1 VGATV
6 GGGAWRSCKDER
18 RMSASMNL
26 ADVWET
32 IADVVG
38 DAPALLHGDLTR
50 SWAEFDDRSARLAT
64 VFGQHGVGHDSKV
77 AHYLYNGPEY
87 LEATYASFKAR
98 AVPVNVNYRYT
109 DHELLYLLDNADAE
123 VVVVDSAF
131 ADNVARLL
139 PQLPK
144 VRLVLE
150 VGPPGS
156 AQQTDRETDRSA
168 GRNGGVAGVAWLGF
182 DAAIAGAEPARRVER
197 SGDDL
202 WFLYTGGT
210 TGMPKGVMWPH
221 RSLLG
226 TGGPTFKGYGLTV
239 PTTPDEVAAAV
250 RTIHADHEPIRL
262 LPAAPLMHG
271 TSAIASWGVMC
282 AGGAICTLSSRSF
295 DPAELLD
302 AVQRHRVTNLTIV
315 GDAFAKPIIAELERA
330 EAAGHEYDLT
340 SLRLVISSGVMWS
353 QQTKDALLARA
364 DVVCA
369 DLLGSSEGVGFANSV
384 AKRNRPAPTARF
396 RLGEHAQV
404 FTEAGDAVQPGS
416 GERGLLAVGGPIP
429 VGYYKDPDKSA
440 GTFREFAGRTWSVPG
455 DWATVETDGTITLL
469 GRGSVCINTAGE
481 KVFPE
486 EVEETLKTHP
496 AVRDAN
502 VVGVPDDTWGSAVV
516 AVLSFEPGAAVATD
530 ELVAHCRATL
540 AGYKVPKRIEVVDA
554 VRRGPNGKADY
565 RWAASVAAR

>member
-1 VGATV
+1 
-6 GGGAWRSCKDER
+6 
-18 RMSASMNL
+18 MSDL
-26 ADVWET
+26 ADFSLADAWET

-38 DAPALLHGDLTR
+38 DAPALYHQDIVRT
-50 SWAEFDDRSARLAT
+50 WAEFEERSARLAS
-64 VFGQHGVGHDSKV
+64 VLLAHGVGHDSKV

-87 LEATYASFKAR
+87 LEATFASFKAR

-109 DHELLYLLDNADAE
+109 DAELSYLLDNSDAE
-123 VVVVDSAF
+123 AIVVDTTF
-131 ADNVARLL
+131 ADHVERLL
-139 PQLPK
+139 PSLPK
-144 VRLVLE
+144 VKLVVE
-150 VGPPGS
+150 VGGFVGI
-156 AQQTDRETDRSA
+156 E
-168 GRNGGVAGVAWLGF
+168 GRGGVAWVGYEE
-182 DAAIAGAEPARRVER
+182 AIAAAEPAPRIAR

-221 RSLLG
+221 RSLFG
-226 TGGPTFKGYGLTV
+226 TGAATFKNFKLPLPATL
-239 PTTPDEVAAAV
+239 DELADSV
-250 RTIHADHEPIRL
+250 RTIHAEHETIRL

-282 AGGAICTLSSRSF
+282 AGGAINTLASRSF
-295 DPAELLD
+295 DPAELLE
-302 AVQRHRVTNLTIV
+302 AVQRNRVTNLTIV

-330 EAAGHEYDLT
+330 ESAGSPYDLS

-364 DVVCA
+364 DVLCA

-404 FTEAGDAVQPGS
+404 FTEEGVAVEPGS

-429 VGYYKDPDKSA
+429 IGYYKDPEKSA
-440 GTFREFAGRTWSVPG
+440 GTFRPFGGRVWSVPG
-455 DWATVETDGTITLL
+455 DWATVDADGTITLL

-486 EVEETLKTHP
+486 EVEETLKTHA

-502 VVGVPDDTWGSAVV
+502 VVGVPDDKWGQAVV
-516 AVLSFEPGAAVATD
+516 AVVSFEPGASAATAD
-530 ELVAHCRATL
+530 LVAHCRETL
-540 AGYKVPKRIEVVDA
+540 AGYKVPKRFEVVDV

-565 RWAASVAAR
+565 RWAASVASGA

>member
-1 VGATV
+1 
-6 GGGAWRSCKDER
+6 
-18 RMSASMNL
+18 MSDL
-26 ADVWET
+26 ADFSLADAWET

-38 DAPALLHGDLTR
+38 DAPALYHQDIVRT
-50 SWAEFDDRSARLAT
+50 WAEFEERSARLAS
-64 VFGQHGVGHDSKV
+64 VLLAHGVGHDSKV

-87 LEATYASFKAR
+87 LEATFASFKAR

-109 DHELLYLLDNADAE
+109 DAELSYLLDNSDAE
-123 VVVVDSAF
+123 AIVVDTTF
-131 ADNVARLL
+131 ADHVERLL
-139 PQLPK
+139 PSLPK
-144 VRLVLE
+144 VKLVVE
-150 VGPPGS
+150 VGGS
-156 AQQTDRETDRSA
+156 VGIE
-168 GRNGGVAGVAWLGF
+168 GRGGVAWVGYEE
-182 DAAIAGAEPARRVER
+182 AIAAAEPAPRIAR

-221 RSLLG
+221 RSLFG
-226 TGGPTFKGYGLTV
+226 TGAATFKNFKLPLPATL
-239 PTTPDEVAAAV
+239 DELADSV
-250 RTIHADHEPIRL
+250 RTIHAEHETIRL

-282 AGGAICTLSSRSF
+282 AGGAINTLASRSF
-295 DPAELLD
+295 DPAELLE
-302 AVQRHRVTNLTIV
+302 AVQRNRVTNLTIV

-330 EAAGHEYDLT
+330 ESAGSPYDLS

-364 DVVCA
+364 DVLCA

-404 FTEAGDAVQPGS
+404 FTEEGVAVEPGS

-429 VGYYKDPDKSA
+429 IGYYKDPEKSA
-440 GTFREFAGRTWSVPG
+440 GTFRPFGGRVWSVPG
-455 DWATVETDGTITLL
+455 DWATVDADGTITLL

-486 EVEETLKTHP
+486 EVEETLKTHA

-502 VVGVPDDTWGSAVV
+502 VVGVPDDKWGQAVV
-516 AVLSFEPGAAVATD
+516 AVVSFEPGASAATAD
-530 ELVAHCRATL
+530 LVAHCRETL
-540 AGYKVPKRIEVVDA
+540 AGYKVPKRFEVVDV

-565 RWAASVAAR
+565 RWAASVASGA

>member
-1 VGATV
+1 
-6 GGGAWRSCKDER
+6 
-18 RMSASMNL
+18 MSDL
-26 ADVWET
+26 ADFSLADAWET

-38 DAPALLHGDLTR
+38 DAPALYHQDIVRT
-50 SWAEFDDRSARLAT
+50 WAEFEERSARLAS
-64 VFGQHGVGHDSKV
+64 VLLAHGVGHDSKV

-87 LEATYASFKAR
+87 LEATFASFKAR

-109 DHELLYLLDNADAE
+109 DVELSYLLDNSDAE
-123 VVVVDSAF
+123 AIVVDTTF
-131 ADNVARLL
+131 ADHVERLL
-139 PQLPK
+139 PSLPK
-144 VRLVLE
+144 VKLVVE
-150 VGPPGS
+150 VGGFVGI
-156 AQQTDRETDRSA
+156 E
-168 GRNGGVAGVAWLGF
+168 GRGGVAWVGYEE
-182 DAAIAGAEPARRVER
+182 AIAAAEPAPRIAR

-221 RSLLG
+221 RSLFG
-226 TGGPTFKGYGLTV
+226 TGAATFKNFKLPLPATL
-239 PTTPDEVAAAV
+239 DELADSV
-250 RTIHADHEPIRL
+250 RTIHAEHETIRL

-282 AGGAICTLSSRSF
+282 AGGAINTLASRSF
-295 DPAELLD
+295 DPAELLE
-302 AVQRHRVTNLTIV
+302 AVQRNRVTNLTIV

-330 EAAGHEYDLT
+330 ESAGSPYELS

-364 DVVCA
+364 DVLCA

-404 FTEAGDAVQPGS
+404 FTEEGVAVEPGS

-429 VGYYKDPDKSA
+429 IGYYKDPEKSA
-440 GTFREFAGRTWSVPG
+440 GTFRPFGGRVWSVPG
-455 DWATVETDGTITLL
+455 DWATVDADGTITLL

-486 EVEETLKTHP
+486 EVEETLKTHA

-502 VVGVPDDTWGSAVV
+502 VVGVPDDKWGQAVV
-516 AVLSFEPGAAVATD
+516 AVVSFEPGASAATAD
-530 ELVAHCRATL
+530 LVAHCRETL
-540 AGYKVPKRIEVVDA
+540 AGYKVPKRFEVVDV

-565 RWAASVAAR
+565 RWAASVASGA

>member
-1 VGATV
+1 
-6 GGGAWRSCKDER
+6 
-18 RMSASMNL
+18 MSGIADDWNL

-32 IADVVG
+32 IADELV
-38 DAPALLHGDLTR
+38 DAPALYHRELVR
-50 SWAEFDDRSARLAT
+50 SWSEFEDRAARLAAVLT
-64 VFGQHGVGHDSKV
+64 AHGIGHDAKV

-87 LEATYASFKAR
+87 LETTFASFKVR

-109 DHELLYLLDNADAE
+109 DAELLYLLDNADAE
-123 VVVVDSAF
+123 AVVVDHSF
-131 ADNVARLL
+131 AEHVARLL

-144 VRLVLE
+144 VTLVVE
-150 VGPPGS
+150 VGG
-156 AQQTDRETDRSA
+156 DDEVRS
-168 GRNGGVAGVAWLGF
+168 VPSGVAWLAF
-182 DAAIAGAEPARRVER
+182 EDAIAAAEPAPRIAR

-221 RSLLG
+221 RSLFG
-226 TGGPTFKGYGLTV
+226 AGAPTFKGFKLAL
-239 PTTPDEVAAAV
+239 PTSLDEVAAAV
-250 RTIHADHEPIRL
+250 RTIHADHQPIVL

-271 TSAIASWGVMC
+271 TSAIASWGVLC
-282 AGGAICTLSSRSF
+282 AGGAICTLASRSF

-302 AVQRHRVTNLTIV
+302 AVQRVRVTNLTIV
-315 GDAFAKPIIAELERA
+315 GDAFAKPIISELERA
-330 EAAGHEYDLT
+330 EAAGAPYDLS

-384 AKRNRPAPTARF
+384 AKRDRPAPTARF
-396 RLGEHAQV
+396 RLGEHARV
-404 FTEAGDAVQPGS
+404 FTEEGVAVEPGS
-416 GERGLLAVGGPIP
+416 GVRGLLAVGGPIP
-429 VGYYKDPDKSA
+429 IGYYKDPDKSA
-440 GTFREFAGRTWSVPG
+440 GTFRRFDGRVWSVPG
-455 DWATVETDGTITLL
+455 DWATVEADGTITLL

-502 VVGVPDDTWGSAVV
+502 VVGVPDDKWGQAVV
-516 AVLSFEPGAAVATD
+516 AVLAFEPGASVPVD
-530 ELVAHCRATL
+530 ELVAHCRETL
-540 AGYKVPKRIEVVDA
+540 AGYKVPKRIEIVDA

-565 RWAASVAAR
+565 RWAASVAAP

>member
-1 VGATV
+1 
-6 GGGAWRSCKDER
+6 
-18 RMSASMNL
+18 MSDL
-26 ADVWET
+26 ADFSLADAWET

-38 DAPALLHGDLTR
+38 DAPALYHQDIVRT
-50 SWAEFDDRSARLAT
+50 WAEFEERSARLAS
-64 VFGQHGVGHDSKV
+64 VLLAHGIGHDSKV

-87 LEATYASFKAR
+87 LEATFASFKAR

-109 DHELLYLLDNADAE
+109 DAELSYLLDNSDAE
-123 VVVVDSAF
+123 AIVVDTTF
-131 ADNVARLL
+131 ADHVERLL
-139 PQLPK
+139 PSLPK
-144 VRLVLE
+144 VKLVVE
-150 VGPPGS
+150 VGGS
-156 AQQTDRETDRSA
+156 VGIE
-168 GRNGGVAGVAWLGF
+168 GRGGVAWVGYEE
-182 DAAIAGAEPARRVER
+182 AIAAAEPAPRIAR

-221 RSLLG
+221 RSLFG
-226 TGGPTFKGYGLTV
+226 TGAATFKNFKLPLPATL
-239 PTTPDEVAAAV
+239 DELADSV
-250 RTIHADHEPIRL
+250 RTIHAEHETIRL

-282 AGGAICTLSSRSF
+282 AGGAINTLASRSF
-295 DPAELLD
+295 DPAELLE
-302 AVQRHRVTNLTIV
+302 AVQRNRVTNLTIV

-330 EAAGHEYDLT
+330 ESAGSPYDLS

-364 DVVCA
+364 DVLCA

-404 FTEAGDAVQPGS
+404 FTEEGVAVEPGS

-429 VGYYKDPDKSA
+429 IGYYKDPEKSA
-440 GTFREFAGRTWSVPG
+440 GTFRPFGGRVWSVPG
-455 DWATVETDGTITLL
+455 DWATVDADGTITLL

-486 EVEETLKTHP
+486 EVEETLKTHA

-502 VVGVPDDTWGSAVV
+502 VVGVPDDKWGQAVV
-516 AVLSFEPGAAVATD
+516 AVVSFEPGASAATAD
-530 ELVAHCRATL
+530 LVAHCRETL
-540 AGYKVPKRIEVVDA
+540 AGYKVPKRFEVVDV

-565 RWAASVAAR
+565 RWAASVASGA

>member
-1 VGATV
+1 
-6 GGGAWRSCKDER
+6 
-18 RMSASMNL
+18 MSDL
-26 ADVWET
+26 ADFSLADAWET

-38 DAPALLHGDLTR
+38 DAPALYHQDIVRT
-50 SWAEFDDRSARLAT
+50 WAEFEERSARLAS
-64 VFGQHGVGHDSKV
+64 VLLAHGIGHDSKV

-87 LEATYASFKAR
+87 LEATFASFKAR

-109 DHELLYLLDNADAE
+109 DAELSYLLDNSDAE
-123 VVVVDSAF
+123 AIVVDTTF
-131 ADNVARLL
+131 ADHVERLL
-139 PQLPK
+139 PSLPK
-144 VRLVLE
+144 VKLVVE
-150 VGPPGS
+150 VGGS
-156 AQQTDRETDRSA
+156 VGIE
-168 GRNGGVAGVAWLGF
+168 GRGGVAWVGYEE
-182 DAAIAGAEPARRVER
+182 AIAAAEPAPRIAR

-221 RSLLG
+221 RSLFG
-226 TGGPTFKGYGLTV
+226 TGAATFKNFKLPLPATL
-239 PTTPDEVAAAV
+239 DELADSV
-250 RTIHADHEPIRL
+250 RTIHAEHETIRL

-282 AGGAICTLSSRSF
+282 AGGAINTLASRSF
-295 DPAELLD
+295 DPAELLE
-302 AVQRHRVTNLTIV
+302 AVQRNRVTNLTIV

-330 EAAGHEYDLT
+330 ESAGSPYELS

-364 DVVCA
+364 DVLCA

-404 FTEAGDAVQPGS
+404 FTEEGVAVEPGS

-429 VGYYKDPDKSA
+429 IGYYKDPEKSA
-440 GTFREFAGRTWSVPG
+440 GTFRPFGGRVWSVPG
-455 DWATVETDGTITLL
+455 DWATVDADGTITLL

-486 EVEETLKTHP
+486 EVEETLKTHA

-502 VVGVPDDTWGSAVV
+502 VVGVPDDKWGQAVV
-516 AVLSFEPGAAVATD
+516 AVVSFEPGASAATAD
-530 ELVAHCRATL
+530 LVAHCRETL
-540 AGYKVPKRIEVVDA
+540 AGYKVPKRFEVVDV

-565 RWAASVAAR
+565 RWAASVASGA

>member
-1 VGATV
+1 
-6 GGGAWRSCKDER
+6 
-18 RMSASMNL
+18 MSDL
-26 ADVWET
+26 ADFSLADAWET

-38 DAPALLHGDLTR
+38 DAPALYHQDIVRT
-50 SWAEFDDRSARLAT
+50 WAEFEERSARLAS
-64 VFGQHGVGHDSKV
+64 VLLAHGVGHDSKV

-87 LEATYASFKAR
+87 LEATFASFKAR

-109 DHELLYLLDNADAE
+109 DAELSYLLDNSDAE
-123 VVVVDSAF
+123 AIVVDTTF
-131 ADNVARLL
+131 ADHVERLL
-139 PQLPK
+139 PSLPK
-144 VRLVLE
+144 VKLVVE
-150 VGPPGS
+150 VGGFVGI
-156 AQQTDRETDRSA
+156 E
-168 GRNGGVAGVAWLGF
+168 GRGGVAWVGYEE
-182 DAAIAGAEPARRVER
+182 AIAAAEPAPRIAR

-221 RSLLG
+221 RSLFG
-226 TGGPTFKGYGLTV
+226 TGAATFKNFKLPLPATL
-239 PTTPDEVAAAV
+239 DELADSV
-250 RTIHADHEPIRL
+250 RTIHAEHETIRL

-282 AGGAICTLSSRSF
+282 AGGAINTLASRSF
-295 DPAELLD
+295 DPAELLE
-302 AVQRHRVTNLTIV
+302 AVQRNRVTNLTIV

-330 EAAGHEYDLT
+330 ESAGSPYELS

-364 DVVCA
+364 DVLCA

-404 FTEAGDAVQPGS
+404 FTEEGVAVEPGS

-429 VGYYKDPDKSA
+429 IGYYKDPEKSA
-440 GTFREFAGRTWSVPG
+440 GTFRPFGGRVWSVPG
-455 DWATVETDGTITLL
+455 DWATVDADGTITLL

-486 EVEETLKTHP
+486 EVEETLKTHA

-502 VVGVPDDTWGSAVV
+502 VVGVPDDKWGQAVV
-516 AVLSFEPGAAVATD
+516 AVVSFEPGASAATAD
-530 ELVAHCRATL
+530 LVAHCRETL
-540 AGYKVPKRIEVVDA
+540 AGYKVPKRFEVVDV

-565 RWAASVAAR
+565 RWAASVASGA

>member
-1 VGATV
+1 
-6 GGGAWRSCKDER
+6 
-18 RMSASMNL
+18 MSDL
-26 ADVWET
+26 ADFSLADAWET

-38 DAPALLHGDLTR
+38 DAPALYHQDIVRT
-50 SWAEFDDRSARLAT
+50 WAEFEERSARLAS
-64 VFGQHGVGHDSKV
+64 VLLAHGIGHDSKV

-87 LEATYASFKAR
+87 LEATFASFKAR

-109 DHELLYLLDNADAE
+109 DAELSYLLDNSDAE
-123 VVVVDSAF
+123 AIVVDTTF
-131 ADNVARLL
+131 ADHVERLL
-139 PQLPK
+139 PSLPK
-144 VRLVLE
+144 VKLVVE
-150 VGPPGS
+150 VSGFVGI
-156 AQQTDRETDRSA
+156 E
-168 GRNGGVAGVAWLGF
+168 GRGGVAWVGYEE
-182 DAAIAGAEPARRVER
+182 AIAAAEPAPRIAR

-221 RSLLG
+221 RSLFG
-226 TGGPTFKGYGLTV
+226 TGAATFKNFKLPLPATL
-239 PTTPDEVAAAV
+239 DELADSV
-250 RTIHADHEPIRL
+250 RTIHAEHETIRL

-282 AGGAICTLSSRSF
+282 AGGAINTLASRSF
-295 DPAELLD
+295 DPAELLE
-302 AVQRHRVTNLTIV
+302 AVQRNRVTNLTIV

-330 EAAGHEYDLT
+330 ESAGSPYELS

-364 DVVCA
+364 DVLCA

-404 FTEAGDAVQPGS
+404 FTEEGVAVEPGS

-429 VGYYKDPDKSA
+429 IGYYKDPEKSA
-440 GTFREFAGRTWSVPG
+440 GTFRPFGGRVWSVPG
-455 DWATVETDGTITLL
+455 DWATVDADGTITLL

-486 EVEETLKTHP
+486 EVEETLKTHA

-502 VVGVPDDTWGSAVV
+502 VVGVPDDKWGQAVV
-516 AVLSFEPGAAVATD
+516 AVVSFEPGASAATAD
-530 ELVAHCRATL
+530 LVAHCRETL
-540 AGYKVPKRIEVVDA
+540 AGYKVPKRFEVVDV

-565 RWAASVAAR
+565 RWAASVASGA

>member
-1 VGATV
+1 
-6 GGGAWRSCKDER
+6 
-18 RMSASMNL
+18 MSDL
-26 ADVWET
+26 ADFSLADAWET

-38 DAPALLHGDLTR
+38 DAPALYHQDIVRT
-50 SWAEFDDRSARLAT
+50 WAEFEERSARLAS
-64 VFGQHGVGHDSKV
+64 VLLAHGVGHDSKV

-87 LEATYASFKAR
+87 LEATFASFKAR

-109 DHELLYLLDNADAE
+109 DAELSYLLDNSDAE
-123 VVVVDSAF
+123 AIVVDTTF
-131 ADNVARLL
+131 ADHVERLL
-139 PQLPK
+139 PSLPK
-144 VRLVLE
+144 VKLVVE
-150 VGPPGS
+150 VSGS
-156 AQQTDRETDRSA
+156 VGIE
-168 GRNGGVAGVAWLGF
+168 GRGGVAWVGYEE
-182 DAAIAGAEPARRVER
+182 AIAAAEPAPRIAR

-221 RSLLG
+221 RSLFG
-226 TGGPTFKGYGLTV
+226 TGAATFKNFKLPLPATLGELA
-239 PTTPDEVAAAV
+239 DSI
-250 RTIHADHEPIRL
+250 RTIHAEHETIRL

-282 AGGAICTLSSRSF
+282 AGGAINTLASRSF
-295 DPAELLD
+295 DPAELLE
-302 AVQRHRVTNLTIV
+302 AVQRNRVTNLTIV

-330 EAAGHEYDLT
+330 ESAGSPYELS

-364 DVVCA
+364 DVLCA

-404 FTEAGDAVQPGS
+404 FTEEGVAVEPGS

-429 VGYYKDPDKSA
+429 IGYYKDPEKSA
-440 GTFREFAGRTWSVPG
+440 GTFRPFGGRVWSVPG
-455 DWATVETDGTITLL
+455 DWATVDADGTITLL

-486 EVEETLKTHP
+486 EVEETLKTHA

-502 VVGVPDDTWGSAVV
+502 VVGVPDDKWGQAVV
-516 AVLSFEPGAAVATD
+516 AVVSFEPGASAATAD
-530 ELVAHCRATL
+530 LVAHCRETL
-540 AGYKVPKRIEVVDA
+540 AGYKVPKRFEVVDV

-565 RWAASVAAR
+565 RWAASVASGA

>member
-1 VGATV
+1 
-6 GGGAWRSCKDER
+6 
-18 RMSASMNL
+18 MSDL
-26 ADVWET
+26 ADFSLADAWET

-38 DAPALLHGDLTR
+38 DAPALYHQDIVRT
-50 SWAEFDDRSARLAT
+50 WAEFEERSARLAS
-64 VFGQHGVGHDSKV
+64 VLLAHGVGHDSKV

-87 LEATYASFKAR
+87 LEATFASFKAR

-109 DHELLYLLDNADAE
+109 DAELSYLLDNSDAE
-123 VVVVDSAF
+123 AIVVDTTF
-131 ADNVARLL
+131 ADHVERLL
-139 PQLPK
+139 PSLPK
-144 VRLVLE
+144 VKLVVE
-150 VGPPGS
+150 VGGFVGI
-156 AQQTDRETDRSA
+156 E
-168 GRNGGVAGVAWLGF
+168 GRGGVAWVGYEE
-182 DAAIAGAEPARRVER
+182 AIAAAEPAPRIAR

-221 RSLLG
+221 RSLFG
-226 TGGPTFKGYGLTV
+226 TGAATFKNFKLPLPATLGELA
-239 PTTPDEVAAAV
+239 DSI
-250 RTIHADHEPIRL
+250 RTIHAEHETIRL

-282 AGGAICTLSSRSF
+282 AGGAINTLASRSF
-295 DPAELLD
+295 DPAELLE
-302 AVQRHRVTNLTIV
+302 AVQRNRVTNLTIV

-330 EAAGHEYDLT
+330 ESAGSPYELS

-364 DVVCA
+364 DVLCA

-404 FTEAGDAVQPGS
+404 FTEEGVAVEPGS

-429 VGYYKDPDKSA
+429 IGYYKDPEKSA
-440 GTFREFAGRTWSVPG
+440 GTFRPFGGRVWSVPG
-455 DWATVETDGTITLL
+455 DWATVDADGTITLL

-486 EVEETLKTHP
+486 EVEETLKTHA

-502 VVGVPDDTWGSAVV
+502 VVGVPDDKWGQAVV
-516 AVLSFEPGAAVATD
+516 AVVSFEPGASAATAD
-530 ELVAHCRATL
+530 LVAHCRETL
-540 AGYKVPKRIEVVDA
+540 AGYKVPKRFEVVDV

-565 RWAASVAAR
+565 RWAASVASGA

>member
-1 VGATV
+1 
-6 GGGAWRSCKDER
+6 
-18 RMSASMNL
+18 MSDL
-26 ADVWET
+26 ADFSLADAWET

-38 DAPALLHGDLTR
+38 DAPALYHQDIVRT
-50 SWAEFDDRSARLAT
+50 WAEFEERSARLAS
-64 VFGQHGVGHDSKV
+64 VLLAHGIGHDSKV

-87 LEATYASFKAR
+87 LEATFASFKVR

-109 DHELLYLLDNADAE
+109 DAELSYLLDNSDAE
-123 VVVVDSAF
+123 AIVVDATF
-131 ADNVARLL
+131 VEHVERLL
-139 PQLPK
+139 PSLPK
-144 VRLVLE
+144 VKLVVE
-150 VGPPGS
+150 VGGS
-156 AQQTDRETDRSA
+156 VSSADR
-168 GRNGGVAGVAWLGF
+168 GGVAWVGYEE
-182 DAAIAGAEPARRVER
+182 AIAAAEPAPRIAR

-221 RSLLG
+221 RSLFG
-226 TGGPTFKGYGLTV
+226 TGAATFKNFKLPLPATL
-239 PTTPDEVAAAV
+239 DELADSV
-250 RTIHADHEPIRL
+250 RTIHAEHETIRL

-282 AGGAICTLSSRSF
+282 AGGAINTLASRSF
-295 DPAELLD
+295 DPAELLE
-302 AVQRHRVTNLTIV
+302 AVQRNRVTNLTIV

-330 EAAGHEYDLT
+330 ESAGSPYELS

-364 DVVCA
+364 DVLCA

-404 FTEAGDAVQPGS
+404 FTEEGVAVEPGS

-429 VGYYKDPDKSA
+429 IGYYKDPEKSA
-440 GTFREFAGRTWSVPG
+440 GTFRPFGGRVWSVPG
-455 DWATVETDGTITLL
+455 DWATVDADGTITLL

-486 EVEETLKTHP
+486 EVEETLKTHA

-502 VVGVPDDTWGSAVV
+502 VVGVPDDKWGQAVV
-516 AVLSFEPGAAVATD
+516 AVVSFEPGASAATAD
-530 ELVAHCRATL
+530 LVAHCRETL
-540 AGYKVPKRIEVVDA
+540 AGYKVPKRFEVVDV

-565 RWAASVAAR
+565 RWAASVASGA

>member
-1 VGATV
+1 
-6 GGGAWRSCKDER
+6 
-18 RMSASMNL
+18 MSDL
-26 ADVWET
+26 ADFSLADAWET

-38 DAPALLHGDLTR
+38 DAPALYHQDIVRT
-50 SWAEFDDRSARLAT
+50 WAEFEERSARLAS
-64 VFGQHGVGHDSKV
+64 VLLAHGIGHDSKV

-87 LEATYASFKAR
+87 LEATFASFKAR

-109 DHELLYLLDNADAE
+109 DAELSYLLDNSDAE
-123 VVVVDSAF
+123 AIVVDTTF
-131 ADNVARLL
+131 ADHVERLL
-139 PQLPK
+139 PSLPK
-144 VRLVLE
+144 VKLVVE
-150 VGPPGS
+150 VGGFVGI
-156 AQQTDRETDRSA
+156 E
-168 GRNGGVAGVAWLGF
+168 GRGGVAWVGYEE
-182 DAAIAGAEPARRVER
+182 AIAAAEPAPRIAR

-221 RSLLG
+221 RSLFG
-226 TGGPTFKGYGLTV
+226 TGAATFKNFKLPLPATL
-239 PTTPDEVAAAV
+239 DELADSV
-250 RTIHADHEPIRL
+250 RTIHAEHETIRL

-282 AGGAICTLSSRSF
+282 AGGAINTLASRSF
-295 DPAELLD
+295 DPAELLE
-302 AVQRHRVTNLTIV
+302 AVQRNRVTNLTIV

-330 EAAGHEYDLT
+330 ESAGSPYELS

-364 DVVCA
+364 DVLCA

-404 FTEAGDAVQPGS
+404 FTEEGVAVEPGS

-429 VGYYKDPDKSA
+429 IGYYKDPEKSA
-440 GTFREFAGRTWSVPG
+440 GTFRPFGGRVWSVPG
-455 DWATVETDGTITLL
+455 DWATVDADGTITLL

-486 EVEETLKTHP
+486 EVEETLKTHA

-502 VVGVPDDTWGSAVV
+502 VVGVPDDKWGQAVV
-516 AVLSFEPGAAVATD
+516 AVVSFEPGASAATAD
-530 ELVAHCRATL
+530 LVAHCRETL
-540 AGYKVPKRIEVVDA
+540 AGYKVPKRFEVVDV

-565 RWAASVAAR
+565 RWAASVASGA

>member
-1 VGATV
+1 
-6 GGGAWRSCKDER
+6 
-18 RMSASMNL
+18 MSDL
-26 ADVWET
+26 ADFSLADAWET

-38 DAPALLHGDLTR
+38 DAPALYHQDIVRT
-50 SWAEFDDRSARLAT
+50 WAEFEERSARLAS
-64 VFGQHGVGHDSKV
+64 VLLAHGVGHDSKV

-87 LEATYASFKAR
+87 LEATFASFKAR

-109 DHELLYLLDNADAE
+109 DAELFYLLDNSDAE
-123 VVVVDSAF
+123 AIVVDTTF
-131 ADNVARLL
+131 ADHVERLL
-139 PQLPK
+139 PSLPK
-144 VRLVLE
+144 VKLVVE
-150 VGPPGS
+150 VGGFVGI
-156 AQQTDRETDRSA
+156 E
-168 GRNGGVAGVAWLGF
+168 GRGGVAWVGYEE
-182 DAAIAGAEPARRVER
+182 AIAAAEPAPRIAR

-221 RSLLG
+221 RSLFG
-226 TGGPTFKGYGLTV
+226 TGAATFKNFKLPLPATL
-239 PTTPDEVAAAV
+239 DELADSV
-250 RTIHADHEPIRL
+250 RTIHAEHETIRL

-282 AGGAICTLSSRSF
+282 AGGAINTLASRSF
-295 DPAELLD
+295 DPAELLE
-302 AVQRHRVTNLTIV
+302 AVQRNRVTNLTIV

-330 EAAGHEYDLT
+330 ESAGSPYDLS

-364 DVVCA
+364 DVLCA

-404 FTEAGDAVQPGS
+404 FTEEGVAVEPGS

-429 VGYYKDPDKSA
+429 IGYYKDPEKSA
-440 GTFREFAGRTWSVPG
+440 GTFRPFGGRVWSVPG
-455 DWATVETDGTITLL
+455 DWATVDADGTITLL

-486 EVEETLKTHP
+486 EVEETLKTHA

-502 VVGVPDDTWGSAVV
+502 VVGVPDDKWGQAVV
-516 AVLSFEPGAAVATD
+516 AVVSFEPGASAATAD
-530 ELVAHCRATL
+530 LVAHCRETL
-540 AGYKVPKRIEVVDA
+540 AGYKVPKRFEVVDV

-565 RWAASVAAR
+565 RWAASVASGA

>member
-1 VGATV
+1 
-6 GGGAWRSCKDER
+6 
-18 RMSASMNL
+18 MSDL
-26 ADVWET
+26 ADFSLADAWET

-38 DAPALLHGDLTR
+38 DAPALYHQDIVRT
-50 SWAEFDDRSARLAT
+50 WAEFEERSARLAS
-64 VFGQHGVGHDSKV
+64 VLLAHGVGHDSKV

-87 LEATYASFKAR
+87 LEATFASFKAR

-109 DHELLYLLDNADAE
+109 DAELSYLLDNSDAE
-123 VVVVDSAF
+123 AIVVDTTF
-131 ADNVARLL
+131 ADHVERLL
-139 PQLPK
+139 PSLPK
-144 VRLVLE
+144 VKLVVE
-150 VGPPGS
+150 VSGS
-156 AQQTDRETDRSA
+156 VGIE
-168 GRNGGVAGVAWLGF
+168 GRGGVAWVGYEE
-182 DAAIAGAEPARRVER
+182 AIAAAEPAPRIAR

-221 RSLLG
+221 RSLFG
-226 TGGPTFKGYGLTV
+226 TGAATFKNFKLPLPATL
-239 PTTPDEVAAAV
+239 DELADSV
-250 RTIHADHEPIRL
+250 RTIHAEHETIRL

-282 AGGAICTLSSRSF
+282 AGGAINTLASRSF
-295 DPAELLD
+295 DPAELLE
-302 AVQRHRVTNLTIV
+302 AVQRNRVTNLTIV

-330 EAAGHEYDLT
+330 ESAGSPYELS

-364 DVVCA
+364 DVLCA

-404 FTEAGDAVQPGS
+404 FTEEGVAVEPGS

-429 VGYYKDPDKSA
+429 IGYYKDPEKSA
-440 GTFREFAGRTWSVPG
+440 GTFRPFGGRVWSVPG
-455 DWATVETDGTITLL
+455 DWATVDADGTITLL

-486 EVEETLKTHP
+486 EVEETLKTHA

-502 VVGVPDDTWGSAVV
+502 VVGVPDDKWGQAVV
-516 AVLSFEPGAAVATD
+516 AVVSFEPGASAATAD
-530 ELVAHCRATL
+530 LVAHCRETL
-540 AGYKVPKRIEVVDA
+540 AGYKVPKRFEVVDV

-565 RWAASVAAR
+565 RWAASVASGA

>member
-1 VGATV
+1 
-6 GGGAWRSCKDER
+6 
-18 RMSASMNL
+18 MSDL
-26 ADVWET
+26 ADFSLADAWET

-38 DAPALLHGDLTR
+38 DAPALYHQDIVRT
-50 SWAEFDDRSARLAT
+50 WAEFEERSARLAS
-64 VFGQHGVGHDSKV
+64 VLLAHGIGHDSKV

-87 LEATYASFKAR
+87 LEATFASFKAR

-109 DHELLYLLDNADAE
+109 DAELSYLLDNSDAE
-123 VVVVDSAF
+123 GIVVDTTF
-131 ADNVARLL
+131 ADHVERLL
-139 PQLPK
+139 PSLPK
-144 VRLVLE
+144 VKLVVE
-150 VGPPGS
+150 VGGS
-156 AQQTDRETDRSA
+156 VGTEDR
-168 GRNGGVAGVAWLGF
+168 GGVAWVGYEE
-182 DAAIAGAEPARRVER
+182 AIAAAEPAPRIAR

-221 RSLLG
+221 RSLFG
-226 TGGPTFKGYGLTV
+226 TGAATFKNFKLPLPATL
-239 PTTPDEVAAAV
+239 DELADAV
-250 RTIHADHEPIRL
+250 RTIHTEHEAIRL

-282 AGGAICTLSSRSF
+282 AGGAINTLASRSF
-295 DPAELLD
+295 DPAELLE
-302 AVQRHRVTNLTIV
+302 AVQRNRVTNLTIV

-330 EAAGHEYDLT
+330 ESAGSPYELS

-364 DVVCA
+364 DVLCA

-404 FTEAGDAVQPGS
+404 FTEEGVAVEPGS

-429 VGYYKDPDKSA
+429 IGYYKDPEKSA
-440 GTFREFAGRTWSVPG
+440 GTFRPFGGRVWSVPG
-455 DWATVETDGTITLL
+455 DWATVDADGTITLL

-486 EVEETLKTHP
+486 EVEETLKTHA

-502 VVGVPDDTWGSAVV
+502 VVGVPDDKWGQAVV
-516 AVLSFEPGAAVATD
+516 AVVSFEPGASAATAD
-530 ELVAHCRATL
+530 LIAHCRETL
-540 AGYKVPKRIEVVDA
+540 AGYKVPKRFEVVDV

-565 RWAASVAAR
+565 RWAASVAAGA

>member
-1 VGATV
+1 
-6 GGGAWRSCKDER
+6 
-18 RMSASMNL
+18 MSDL
-26 ADVWET
+26 ADFSLADAWET

-38 DAPALLHGDLTR
+38 DAPALYHQDIVRT
-50 SWAEFDDRSARLAT
+50 WAEFEERSARLAS
-64 VFGQHGVGHDSKV
+64 VLLAHGIGHDSKV

-87 LEATYASFKAR
+87 LEATFASFKAR

-109 DHELLYLLDNADAE
+109 DAELSYLLDNSDAE
-123 VVVVDSAF
+123 AIVVDTTF
-131 ADNVARLL
+131 ADHVERLL
-139 PQLPK
+139 PSLPK
-144 VRLVLE
+144 VKLVVE
-150 VGPPGS
+150 VGGS
-156 AQQTDRETDRSA
+156 VGSE
-168 GRNGGVAGVAWLGF
+168 GRGGVAWVGYEE
-182 DAAIAGAEPARRVER
+182 AIAAAEPAPRIAR

-221 RSLLG
+221 RSLFG
-226 TGGPTFKGYGLTV
+226 TGAATFKNFKLPLPATL
-239 PTTPDEVAAAV
+239 DELADSV
-250 RTIHADHEPIRL
+250 RTIHAEHETIRL

-282 AGGAICTLSSRSF
+282 AGGAINTLASRSF
-295 DPAELLD
+295 DPAELLE
-302 AVQRHRVTNLTIV
+302 AVQRNRVTNLTIV

-330 EAAGHEYDLT
+330 ESAGSPYDLS

-364 DVVCA
+364 DVLCA

-404 FTEAGDAVQPGS
+404 FTEEGVAVEPGS

-429 VGYYKDPDKSA
+429 IGYYKDPEKSA
-440 GTFREFAGRTWSVPG
+440 GTFRPFGGRVWSVPG
-455 DWATVETDGTITLL
+455 DWATVDADGTITLL

-486 EVEETLKTHP
+486 EVEETLKTHA

-502 VVGVPDDTWGSAVV
+502 VVGVPDDKWGQAVV
-516 AVLSFEPGAAVATD
+516 AVVSFEPGASAATAD
-530 ELVAHCRATL
+530 LVAHCRETL
-540 AGYKVPKRIEVVDA
+540 AGYKVPKRFEVVDV

-565 RWAASVAAR
+565 RWAASVASGA

>member
-1 VGATV
+1 
-6 GGGAWRSCKDER
+6 
-18 RMSASMNL
+18 MSDL
-26 ADVWET
+26 ADFSLADAWET

-38 DAPALLHGDLTR
+38 DAPALYHQDIVRT
-50 SWAEFDDRSARLAT
+50 WAEFEERSARLAS
-64 VFGQHGVGHDSKV
+64 VLLAHGVGHDSKV

-87 LEATYASFKAR
+87 LEATFASFKAR

-109 DHELLYLLDNADAE
+109 DAELSYLLDNSDAE
-123 VVVVDSAF
+123 AIVVDTTF
-131 ADNVARLL
+131 ADHVERLL
-139 PQLPK
+139 PSLPK
-144 VRLVLE
+144 VKLVVE
-150 VGPPGS
+150 VGGS
-156 AQQTDRETDRSA
+156 VGIE
-168 GRNGGVAGVAWLGF
+168 GRGGVAWVGYEE
-182 DAAIAGAEPARRVER
+182 AIAAAEPAPRIAR

-221 RSLLG
+221 RSLFG
-226 TGGPTFKGYGLTV
+226 TGAATFKNFKLPLPATL
-239 PTTPDEVAAAV
+239 DELADSV
-250 RTIHADHEPIRL
+250 RTIHAEHETIRL

-282 AGGAICTLSSRSF
+282 AGGAINTLASRSF
-295 DPAELLD
+295 DPAELLE
-302 AVQRHRVTNLTIV
+302 AVQRNRVTNLTIV

-330 EAAGHEYDLT
+330 ESAGSPYELS

-364 DVVCA
+364 DVLCA

-404 FTEAGDAVQPGS
+404 FTEEGVAVEPGS

-429 VGYYKDPDKSA
+429 IGYYKDPEKSA
-440 GTFREFAGRTWSVPG
+440 GTFRPFGGRVWSVPG
-455 DWATVETDGTITLL
+455 DWATVDADGTITLL

-486 EVEETLKTHP
+486 EVEETLKTHA

-502 VVGVPDDTWGSAVV
+502 VVGVPDDKWGQAVV
-516 AVLSFEPGAAVATD
+516 AVVSFEPGASAATAD
-530 ELVAHCRATL
+530 LVAHCRETL
-540 AGYKVPKRIEVVDA
+540 AGYKVPKRFEVVDV

-565 RWAASVAAR
+565 RWAASVASGA

>member
-1 VGATV
+1 
-6 GGGAWRSCKDER
+6 
-18 RMSASMNL
+18 MSDL
-26 ADVWET
+26 ADFSLADAWET

-38 DAPALLHGDLTR
+38 DAPALYHQDIVRT
-50 SWAEFDDRSARLAT
+50 WAEFEERSARLAS
-64 VFGQHGVGHDSKV
+64 VLLAHGVGHDSKV

-87 LEATYASFKAR
+87 LEATFASFKAR

-109 DHELLYLLDNADAE
+109 DAELSYLLDNSDAE
-123 VVVVDSAF
+123 AIVVDTTF
-131 ADNVARLL
+131 AEHVERLL
-139 PQLPK
+139 PSLPK
-144 VRLVLE
+144 VKLVVE
-150 VGPPGS
+150 VGGS
-156 AQQTDRETDRSA
+156 DGSEDR
-168 GRNGGVAGVAWLGF
+168 GRVAWVGYEE
-182 DAAIAGAEPARRVER
+182 AIAAAEPAPRIAR

-221 RSLLG
+221 RSLFG
-226 TGGPTFKGYGLTV
+226 TGAATFKNFKLPLPATLGELA
-239 PTTPDEVAAAV
+239 DSI
-250 RTIHADHEPIRL
+250 RTIHAEHETIRL

-282 AGGAICTLSSRSF
+282 AGGAINTLASRSF
-295 DPAELLD
+295 DPAELLE
-302 AVQRHRVTNLTIV
+302 AVQRNRVTNLTIV

-330 EAAGHEYDLT
+330 ESAGSPYELS

-364 DVVCA
+364 DVLCA

-404 FTEAGDAVQPGS
+404 FTEEGVAVEPGS

-429 VGYYKDPDKSA
+429 IGYYKDPEKSA
-440 GTFREFAGRTWSVPG
+440 GTFRPFGGRVWSVPG
-455 DWATVETDGTITLL
+455 DWATVDADGTITLL

-486 EVEETLKTHP
+486 EVEETLKTHA

-502 VVGVPDDTWGSAVV
+502 VVGVPDDKWGQAVV
-516 AVLSFEPGAAVATD
+516 AVVSFEPGASAATAD
-530 ELVAHCRATL
+530 LVAHCRETL
-540 AGYKVPKRIEVVDA
+540 AGYKVPKRFEVVDV

-565 RWAASVAAR
+565 RWAASVASGA